1 MPVFSVMESTLTWT
15 FITLLDILRGE
26 AKILEGLHDLGIKG
40 NLFSKFLQ
48 IPTVSTVE
56 ESYALDIRHSAIMW
70 VNYIEKDSMYR
81 HWPSSL
87 QELLRATF
95 SGVIRKIHC
104 YFFFNLAGGVFYRWS
119 GLGAPPLALF
129 SGVPFS
135 SEEMDPEELEIV
147 LMQCIMETADFFQR
161 AIFMGQIT
169 EGVDVV
175 DFLMEQTNVVPRI
188 NPLILN
194 SGRRYLDFTASPV
207 IKLTVADDWDDT
219 TMFSYMDS
227 RDKFFIRDEEEVMYN
242 ETMWIVVDIEQAPG
256 RQLLWNTLKH
266 MKSIDSNCHVG
277 VINNPSGKP
286 FEDNSG
292 LYRAV
297 WSSHLTQSSKNTLD
311 FTLKLLKEENTEL
324 LKQGTKIKHLLK
336 QGMDQDAFE
345 KKFSSME
352 VDFLHSK
359 QKFCKEVLK
368 LKAGQRAVVI
378 NGRGQ

>member
-194 SGRRYLDFTASPV
+194 SGRRYLDFTASP
-207 IKLTVADDWDDT
+207 
-219 TMFSYMDS
+219 
-227 RDKFFIRDEEEVMYN
+227 EEEVMYN